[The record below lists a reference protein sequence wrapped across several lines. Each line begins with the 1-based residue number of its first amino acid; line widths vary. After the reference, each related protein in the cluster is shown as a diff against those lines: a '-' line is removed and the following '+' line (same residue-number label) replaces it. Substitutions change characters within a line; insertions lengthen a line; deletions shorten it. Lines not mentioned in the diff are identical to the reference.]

1 MSRRLIKENATRWT
15 LLSMLSFSLMA
26 CGGGG
31 GDNGPAPSTDLL
43 DVSAANS
50 DIHSH
55 AATAALFAV
64 GGASNAIPADAGSNP
79 AVLTASLSTS
89 PRGRLGVSAPWLP
102 QRVLNALLQ
111 IVRADRASAA
121 GPAKRALALTTLPP
135 EACTISGTVSMSIDD
150 RDNNGELSLGDLL
163 TIAFSD
169 CRDIASEVL
178 NGSATVSVTRIG
190 ATVLPSFGATMSFT
204 QLSRQATDGSH
215 GLAFGG
221 NLILDY
227 EQLTATSERAR
238 LTADGAVSIAAHTH
252 AGYVDT
258 VTLQSGFQ
266 QVSDYDMSTGI
277 TISNTTGMLQSAAA
291 GSGLVSVSTPQSIH
305 LVDTDPYPSSGK
317 VNIAGQG
324 SVVLT
329 VLSPFAVQIDL
340 DADGDNSYES
350 RKQVAWDWLF

>member
-1 MSRRLIKENATRWT
+1 LIKENATRLA
-15 LLSMLSFSLMA
+15 LLSVLSVGLVA

-31 GDNGPAPSTDLL
+31 GDDGPAPSTDLL
-43 DVSAANS
+43 DVTAANS
-50 DIHSH
+50 DILSH

-64 GGASNAIPADAGSNP
+64 GSASSAIPADAGSNP
-79 AVLTASLSTS
+79 AVQAMSLSTS
-89 PRGRLGVSAPWLP
+89 PRGRLGVSTAWLP
-102 QRVLNALLQ
+102 QRVVNALMQ

-121 GPAKRALALTTLPP
+121 GPSKRALAVTTLPP
-135 EACTISGTVSMSIDD
+135 EACMISGTVSMSFDD
-150 RDNNGELSLGDLL
+150 RDNNGDLSLGDLL

-169 CRDIASEVL
+169 CRDTASEVL

-190 ATVLPSFGATMSFT
+190 ATVLPSFGATMT
-204 QLSRQATDGSH
+204 LAQLSQQATDGRH
-215 GLAFGG
+215 GLSFSG

-227 EQLTATSERAR
+227 EQLSATSERAR

-258 VTLQSGFQ
+258 VTLQTGFEQ
-266 QVSDYDMSTGI
+266 KSDYDTSTGI

-291 GSGLVSVSTPQSIH
+291 GNGLVSISTPQSIH
-305 LVDTDPYPSSGK
+305 QGDTDPYPSSGK

-329 VLSPFAVQIDL
+329 VLSPVAVQIDL
-340 DADGDNSYES
+340 DAEGDNSYES
-350 RKQVAWDWLF
+350 RKQEAWDWLF